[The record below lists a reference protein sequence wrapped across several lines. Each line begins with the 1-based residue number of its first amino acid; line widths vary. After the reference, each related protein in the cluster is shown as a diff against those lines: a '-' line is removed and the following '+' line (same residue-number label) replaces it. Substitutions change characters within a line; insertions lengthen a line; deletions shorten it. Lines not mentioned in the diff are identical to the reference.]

1 MLTEGGNVFK
11 DPTTKEPL
19 TRRINRGEIPATIKW
34 LEHLT
39 GLDLT
44 GKEVDNQGVPVLWL
58 GSTARRPDSGDID
71 LVVTSVDKDQ
81 LYQQLLTWITK
92 QGLDPKDWIKKGA
105 ELHFRTPIKGDPKQ
119 GFAQTDFNFF
129 NSPELATWAQFYMS
143 GTSEGYKGMARN
155 VLLSSLAKPQGLKVG
170 GNGMISRTTSQLVQ
184 GGLDPDYV
192 AQVLLGQGH
201 TRRDL
206 QTVERIYAALANDP
220 NRDTKLAD
228 FRGYLEREGLTEPGN
243 TVQESEVSFIARLRD
258 RIINQGMYALIEAEQ
273 PKAKKDPRIPHP
285 EDAIFLQGSP
295 GAERQIAALGA
306 AINNAKNIT
315 IKWDG
320 KPALIFGYLPDGTFT
335 IVDKYMWDANFPA
348 RSPQDWIR
356 YDQQKASGKS
366 RPDLYPKIQAIWP
379 GLKAAVKA
387 PGFYWGDLLWAGEL
401 QPVNGQYIVQP
412 NTVKYTIDANSAL
425 GKTIPNTTG
434 GVVVHQKFDQFGA
447 PKAQVW
453 NGQGLET
460 VPGGVDIIR
469 PNLGLSF
476 RLTPQPKLEAA
487 AKSALATYGATVDA
501 MLGQI
506 PLAARAQLQT
516 YYNQRIT
523 GGTKLSLPNWLK
535 TKASGATQKKLLG
548 YSTKDANGNDQYVP
562 GLLVALDK
570 NKQLVP
576 TAAYQGLERIWTA
589 IYNYKLN
596 LAQQLESQI
605 KGIQQSTADTPE
617 GEGFIVPTGQGLV
630 KLVNRGVFSLSNVQ
644 KNNPT
649 S

>member
-11 DPTTKEPL
+11 NAQKQPL
-19 TRRINRGEIPATIKW
+19 TQRIKQADVPATIEW
-34 LEHLT
+34 LERLT

-44 GKEVDNQGVPVLWL
+44 GKDRDDAGVPTRWL
-58 GSTARRPDSGDID
+58 GSTGRRPDSGDLD
-71 LVVTSVDKDQ
+71 LVVTGVDKDQ
-81 LYQQLLTWITK
+81 LYQHLVSWITK
-92 QGLDPKDWIKKGA
+92 QGLDPKEWIKKAA

-119 GFAQTDFNFF
+119 GFVQTDFNFF
-129 NSPELATWAQFYMS
+129 NTPESLAWAQFYMS

-155 VLLSSLAKPQGLKVG
+155 VLLSSLAKPLGLKVG
-170 GNGMISRTTSQLVQ
+170 GNGMINRTTNELVRNGQ
-184 GGLDPDYV
+184 NPDYV
-192 AQVLLGQGH
+192 AQTLLGPGH
-201 TRRDL
+201 TQRDL
-206 QTVERIYAALANDP
+206 RTVERIYAVLANSPD
-220 NRDTKLAD
+220 RDAKLAD
-228 FRGYLEREGLTEPGN
+228 FREYLKRENLPEPET

-258 RIINQGMYALIEAEQ
+258 RIVNQGMYALIEAEQ
-273 PKAKKDPRIPHP
+273 AKPKKDPRIPHP
-285 EDAIFLQGSP
+285 EDAIFLQGSA
-295 GAERQIAALGA
+295 GAARQIAALSA
-306 AINNAKNIT
+306 AVSNAKNIT

-335 IVDKYMWDANFPA
+335 VVDKYMWDADFPA

-401 QPVNGQYIVQP
+401 RPVNGQYVVQP
-412 NTVKYTIDANSAL
+412 NTVKYTIDANSEL

-460 VPGGVDIIR
+460 VPGGVDIVR
-469 PNLGLSF
+469 PNLGLAF
-476 RLTPQPKLEAA
+476 ALTPQPKLEAA
-487 AKSALATYGATVDA
+487 AKSAVATYGATVDD
-501 MLGQI
+501 MLNNI
-506 PLAARAQLQT
+506 PMSARAQLQT
-516 YYNQRIT
+516 YFNQRIT
-523 GGTKLSLPNWLK
+523 GGTTLSLPNWLR
-535 TKASGATQKKLLG
+535 TKASGATQKILLG
-548 YSTKDANGNDQYVP
+548 YNTKDANGSDQYVP
-562 GLLVALDK
+562 GLLIAADK
-570 NKQLVP
+570 KGNIKP
-576 TAAYQGLERIWTA
+576 TAAYQGLEKIWSS
-589 IYNYKLN
+589 IYNYKLS

-617 GEGFIVPTGQGLV
+617 GEGFIVPTAQGLV

-649 S
+649 R